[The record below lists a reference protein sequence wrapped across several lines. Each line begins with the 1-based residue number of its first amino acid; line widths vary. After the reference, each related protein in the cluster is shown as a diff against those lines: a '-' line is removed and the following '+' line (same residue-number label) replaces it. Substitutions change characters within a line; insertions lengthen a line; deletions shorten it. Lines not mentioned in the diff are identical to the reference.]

1 MRRYKKILRNL
12 ERYIGISNTIS
23 TLSFMYKLSNANE
36 KRVLKQK
43 IKKSFK
49 ELKKIRNPST
59 FRGHI
64 NNRIIQNNNE
74 DKFNKVVRVDLTG
87 LLLRKLGVK

>member
-1 MRRYKKILRNL
+1 MKKYKKLLNKL
-12 ERYIGISNTIS
+12 EKYIVVSNTIS
-23 TLSFMYKLSNANE
+23 TLSFMYKLSNSNE

-49 ELKKIRNPST
+49 DLKKIRNCST